1 MVDITRH
8 LNYKKGEILTLV
20 NFYNHSIFK
29 KFMFCSFYP
38 TMCLS
43 SFFLFFRVQQ
53 LHERYLNLRMNFQN
67 RLLHV
72 LATRTLKVVEKKVS
86 KPCPLSLEKLIETN
100 KSFKFLQECIDWVHN
115 KLVSLKYFYFV

>member
-1 MVDITRH
+1 MFSKFYVLH
-8 LNYKKGEILTLV
+8 FFYLTL
-20 NFYNHSIFK
+20 YLIF
-29 KFMFCSFYP
+29 P
-38 TMCLS
+38 PL
-43 SFFLFFRVQQ
+43 FRVQQ

-72 LATRTLKVVEKKVS
+72 LATRTLKVAEKKVS

-115 KLVSLKYFYFV
+115 KLVSYKSFYFV